1 MSSVNQITKV
11 LLENG
16 SHANLYESLDCSLD
30 KIRQKIK
37 EKSTFQT
44 YIYSYPKILSH
55 FSKFA
60 SDNYSP
66 SLKEDLLI
74 QGILMTY
81 GWMPRIPRLGLNER
95 ANSIDSS
102 NIKTNVEFL
111 SSFNHKSKNGVYSI
125 LLDGNSKSR
134 IADLIRFIDNSLTA
148 VSKILHFIRPE
159 DFLIWDSKIQKVLGT
174 RESYK
179 GKNDISK
186 YIQYISEFKIL
197 RETCE
202 SNNRIM
208 GILEEAK
215 EIFQYKISFARFIEL
230 ALYVSAADPSR
241 KES

>member
-1 MSSVNQITKV
+1 MSSVNQIAKA

-16 SHANLYESLDCSLD
+16 PHADLYKSLDCNLD

-44 YIYSYPKILSH
+44 YIYSYPRILTH
-55 FSKFA
+55 FSEFS
-60 SDNYSP
+60 SDKYSP
-66 SLKEDLLI
+66 SYKETLLI

-81 GWMPRIPRLGLNER
+81 GWMPRIPRLYFDTELNL
-95 ANSIDSS
+95 IDSS

-111 SSFNHKSKNGVYSI
+111 SSFNHKNKDDAYSI
-125 LLDGNSKSR
+125 LSSSFKR
-134 IADLIRFIDNSLTA
+134 IDKLVSFVDNSLTA

-159 DFLIWDSKIQKVLGT
+159 DFLIWDSKIRKALGIS
-174 RESYK
+174 ESYR
-179 GKNDISK
+179 NDILK
-186 YIQYISEFKIL
+186 YQRYISEFKIL

-208 GILEEAK
+208 DILEEAK
-215 EIFQYKISFARFIEL
+215 EIFQYKVSFARFIEL
-230 ALYVSAADPSR
+230 ALYVSAEDPSR

>member
-1 MSSVNQITKV
+1 MSSVNQITKA

-30 KIRQKIK
+30 KIRQKIR

-44 YIYSYPKILSH
+44 YIYSYPKILAH

-60 SDNYSP
+60 SDKYSP
-66 SLKEDLLI
+66 SHKEDLLI

-81 GWMPRIPRLGLNER
+81 GWMPRIPRLDFSEE
-95 ANSIDSS
+95 ANSIECS
-102 NIKTNVEFL
+102 NLKENVGFL
-111 SSFNHKSKNGVYSI
+111 SSFNHKSKDDVYLI
-125 LLDGNSKSR
+125 LSESVSDIEKLKK
-134 IADLIRFIDNSLTA
+134 FVDNSLTA

-179 GKNDISK
+179 GKDDILK

-215 EIFQYKISFARFIEL
+215 KIFQYKISFARFIEL
-230 ALYVSAADPSR
+230 ALYVSAEDSSR

>member
-16 SHANLYESLDCSLD
+16 SHANLYESLDCNLD

-44 YIYSYPKILSH
+44 YIYSYPRILAH
-55 FSKFA
+55 FSEFL
-60 SDNYSP
+60 SDKYSP
-66 SLKEDLLI
+66 SYKETLLI

-81 GWMPRIPRLGLNER
+81 GWMPRIPRLYFDTELNL
-95 ANSIDSS
+95 IDSS

-111 SSFNHKSKNGVYSI
+111 SSFNHKNKDDAYSI
-125 LLDGNSKSR
+125 LSSSFKR
-134 IADLIRFIDNSLTA
+134 IDKLVSFVDNSLTA

-159 DFLIWDSKIQKVLGT
+159 DFLIWDSKIQNILGT
-174 RESYK
+174 SESYK
-179 GKNDISK
+179 GKDDISK

-208 GILEEAK
+208 DILEEAK

-230 ALYVSAADPSR
+230 ALYVSAEDPSR
-241 KES
+241 KKS

>member
-1 MSSVNQITKV
+1 MSSVNQITKA

-16 SHANLYESLDCSLD
+16 SHANLYESLDCNLD

-44 YIYSYPKILSH
+44 YIYSYPKILAH
-55 FSKFA
+55 FSELA
-60 SDNYSP
+60 SDKYSP
-66 SLKEDLLI
+66 SRKEDLLI

-81 GWMPRIPRLGLNER
+81 GWMPRIPRLSLNEGT
-95 ANSIDSS
+95 NSIDCSD
-102 NIKTNVEFL
+102 IKKNVDFL
-111 SSFNHKSKNGVYSI
+111 SSFNHKNKDDAYSI
-125 LLDGNSKSR
+125 LSSSLER
-134 IADLIRFIDNSLTA
+134 IDKLVSFVDNSLTA

-159 DFLIWDSKIQKVLGT
+159 DFLIWDSKIQKILGT

-186 YIQYISEFKIL
+186 YIQYISEFKML

-208 GILEEAK
+208 GILDEAK

-230 ALYVSAADPSR
+230 ALYVSAEDPSR